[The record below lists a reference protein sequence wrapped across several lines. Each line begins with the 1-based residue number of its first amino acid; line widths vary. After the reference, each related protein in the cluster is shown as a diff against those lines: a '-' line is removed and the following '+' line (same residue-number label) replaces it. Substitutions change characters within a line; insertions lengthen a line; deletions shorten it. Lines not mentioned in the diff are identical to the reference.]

1 MSSVKQVAQTEQ
13 SAPAR
18 NRGGQNL
25 RTWVLLALAAALWG
39 LLYWGNG
46 PFWNWVFEGAFRLDL
61 GERLGGSLHF
71 FFYDTVKIMLLLT
84 GLMFLIGMMRAS
96 FNLDRARVFLEG
108 RGLFVGLVLAVVLG
122 VVTPFCSCSSIP
134 LFMGFVAAG
143 IPLAI
148 TITFLIASPLVS
160 ETAAIL
166 IGAEFGWDVAIAYL
180 IAGSIISIVIG
191 WIFSRFNLE
200 KWVEQSVFATKL
212 GVSNV
217 EGHRLSLQER
227 VEVALDE
234 TKEIFT
240 KVWIWVVVGVGI
252 GAAIHGWVPAE
263 FFAKYVGPDNPFGV
277 PIATLFGVPL
287 YVNGGGV
294 VPIGQALWSK
304 GMPLGTVMAL
314 MMGSIA
320 LSIPEG
326 IMLRRVM
333 KPQLLALFF
342 GSVTLGI
349 IIVGYLFNI
358 LYA

>member
-1 MSSVKQVAQTEQ
+1 MSVVQQPEQVQRTTTTRSSSGQ
-13 SAPAR
+13 S
-18 NRGGQNL
+18 L
-25 RTWVLLALAAALWG
+25 HTWALLALATAAWF

-46 PFWNWVFEGAFRLDL
+46 PFWDWVFEGVFRLDVR
-61 GERLGGSLHF
+61 ERLGGSLHF

-96 FNLDRARVFLEG
+96 FDLDRARVFLEG

-122 VVTPFCSCSSIP
+122 VITPFCSCSSIP

-166 IGAEFGWDVAIAYL
+166 IGAEFGWDVAVAYL
-180 IAGSIISIVIG
+180 IAGSAISIAIG
-191 WIFSRFNLE
+191 WIFSRFDLDR
-200 KWVEQSVFATKL
+200 WVEQAVFTTKL
-212 GVSNV
+212 GANNT
-217 EGHRLSLQER
+217 EGHRLTFEER
-227 VEVALDE
+227 AGAALEE

-240 KVWIWVVVGVGI
+240 KVWIWIVVGVGI
-252 GAAIHGWVPAE
+252 GAVIHGWVPAE

-314 MMGSIA
+314 MMGSIV

-326 IMLRRVM
+326 IMLRRII

-342 GSVTLGI
+342 GTVTLGI

-358 LYA
+358 LYT